1 MKTKLRTIP
10 LKMNEYLTIKNIYS
24 PVKEDRF
31 RDITCIL
38 LLDLIGSL
46 KAAIEVTKLY
56 YKQEKIIHE
65 KLHCKHI
72 YFN

>member
-1 MKTKLRTIP
+1 MKTALRTIP
-10 LKMNEYLTIKNIYS
+10 LKMIEYITIENIYS

-38 LLDLIGSL
+38 FLDLIGSL

-56 YKQEKIIHE
+56 YKQE
-65 KLHCKHI
+65 
-72 YFN
+72 